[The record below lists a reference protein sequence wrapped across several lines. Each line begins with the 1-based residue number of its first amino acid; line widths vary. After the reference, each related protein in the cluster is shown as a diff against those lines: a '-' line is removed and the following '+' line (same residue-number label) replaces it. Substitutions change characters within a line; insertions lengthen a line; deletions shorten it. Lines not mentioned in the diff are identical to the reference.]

1 MDPLKILII
10 DDSSGTRNLL
20 TTILEMEDFTV
31 AGVGEI
37 EQGDIIAVLD
47 QHSPDF
53 LILDYHLKGEETLE
67 YVKTIRHTAEWANIG
82 ILMISAID
90 LEKNCLRAGA
100 NGFMV
105 KPFEWHEIVATIRKI
120 NSEM

>member
-1 MDPLKILII
+1 MEPLKILII
-10 DDSSGTRNLL
+10 DDSAGTRNLL
-20 TTILEMEDFTV
+20 QTILEMEDFQV
-31 AGVGEI
+31 SSVGEI

-47 QHSPDF
+47 QHTPDF

-67 YVKTIRHTAEWANIG
+67 YVKTIRHSATWKDVG

-105 KPFEWHEIVATIRKI
+105 KPFEWHEIVSAIRKI
-120 NSEM
+120 SSEI